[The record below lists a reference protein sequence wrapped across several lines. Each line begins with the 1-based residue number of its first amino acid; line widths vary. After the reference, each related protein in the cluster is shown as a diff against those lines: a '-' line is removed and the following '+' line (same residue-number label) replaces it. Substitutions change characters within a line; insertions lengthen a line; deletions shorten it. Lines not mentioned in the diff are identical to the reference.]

1 MAAARAIEKQF
12 VDVIARCEG
21 AVVSIVRRGP
31 AEADPRQQL
40 PLPRR
45 NRVQDRVIDLSSA
58 PMTFG
63 AGVII
68 ASEVDGNGR
77 FVLTNDHVL
86 RASREATSA
95 DIRDPIE
102 VRLSNHRSVRALVVA
117 SDPRSDLAVLK
128 LNLTGSGIDP
138 ADVVP
143 LTLGDA
149 TNARKGQLVLALGNP
164 YAIGRDGAASASWG
178 IISNISRPLPK
189 QGDEQEANEGVGAS
203 IHEYGTLLHI
213 DTRLD
218 LGMSGGALID
228 LEGNL
233 IGLTTSLAALDGYEK
248 SVGFAIPVDAAM
260 RRVIETLLQGFEVEY
275 GFLGIHTGDVSP
287 VNFPLPDGQESAAE
301 ALFVS
306 SGSPAARGGLRNRD
320 VILSINEIPVLSPND
335 LMREIGLSGAGVNA
349 RLEVWRGTEGRRL
362 RADVTLGKWPVVD
375 DSQIVAT
382 NDRYPLWRGLRVDY
396 PTGRRRFLTSD
407 VMEEYHH
414 AVLILNVTENSPA
427 QAGGLRP
434 GDFVRSV
441 GEVPVETPQQFHEA
455 VAELSGTVTL
465 TRLDGTHI
473 EVPDVEN
480 N

>member
-1 MAAARAIEKQF
+1 MF
-12 VDVIARCEG
+12 
-21 AVVSIVRRGP
+21 
-31 AEADPRQQL
+31 PREF
-40 PLPRR
+40 
-45 NRVQDRVIDLSSA
+45 S
-58 PMTFG
+58 
-63 AGVII
+63 
-68 ASEVDGNGR
+68 
-77 FVLTNDHVL
+77 
-86 RASREATSA
+86 ASRWSGVCCGG
-95 DIRDPIE
+95 PVCF
-102 VRLSNHRSVRALVVA
+102 VRFS
-117 SDPRSDLAVLK
+117 
-128 LNLTGSGIDP
+128 
-138 ADVVP
+138 
-143 LTLGDA
+143 
-149 TNARKGQLVLALGNP
+149 
-164 YAIGRDGAASASWG
+164 
-178 IISNISRPLPK
+178 
-189 QGDEQEANEGVGAS
+189 
-203 IHEYGTLLHI
+203 
-213 DTRLD
+213 
-218 LGMSGGALID
+218 
-228 LEGNL
+228 
-233 IGLTTSLAALDGYEK
+233 
-248 SVGFAIPVDAAM
+248 
-260 RRVIETLLQGFEVEY
+260 
-275 GFLGIHTGDVSP
+275 
-287 VNFPLPDGQESAAE
+287 
-301 ALFVS
+301 
-306 SGSPAARGGLRNRD
+306 AARGGLRNRD

-455 VAELSGTVTL
+455 VTELSGTVTL

>member
-31 AEADPRQQL
+31 AEADPRPQL

-178 IISNISRPLPK
+178 IISNISRPP
-189 QGDEQEANEGVGAS
+189 Q
-203 IHEYGTLLHI
+203 
-213 DTRLD
+213 
-218 LGMSGGALID
+218 
-228 LEGNL
+228 
-233 IGLTTSLAALDGYEK
+233 
-248 SVGFAIPVDAAM
+248 
-260 RRVIETLLQGFEVEY
+260 
-275 GFLGIHTGDVSP
+275 TG
-287 VNFPLPDGQESAAE
+287 
-301 ALFVS
+301 
-306 SGSPAARGGLRNRD
+306 
-320 VILSINEIPVLSPND
+320 
-335 LMREIGLSGAGVNA
+335 
-349 RLEVWRGTEGRRL
+349 
-362 RADVTLGKWPVVD
+362 
-375 DSQIVAT
+375 
-382 NDRYPLWRGLRVDY
+382 
-396 PTGRRRFLTSD
+396 
-407 VMEEYHH
+407 
-414 AVLILNVTENSPA
+414 
-427 QAGGLRP
+427 
-434 GDFVRSV
+434 
-441 GEVPVETPQQFHEA
+441 
-455 VAELSGTVTL
+455 
-465 TRLDGTHI
+465 
-473 EVPDVEN
+473 
-480 N
+480 